1 MRYQRRNTL
10 ITDRPY
16 LHSVVNT
23 GRDLPPREVTRQESS
38 SGFILIV
45 DDRSTAR
52 SLLEGLARSLE
63 QGLRVES
70 YADPHEALERASLFT
85 PDLIISDYRM
95 PGMDGVEFTRRLR
108 ALPKL
113 ADVPIVIVTVV
124 EDRQIRYQALE
135 AGATDF
141 LSRPIDPQECRAR
154 CKNLLSLRRSQRI
167 VADRARWLEDQV
179 MQATRDIQVREQE
192 TLLRLARAGE
202 YRDQET
208 GFHIIRMA
216 KYARAI
222 AEELR
227 LSAMECDEIESSA
240 PMHDIGKIGIPDH
253 ILLKPGSLTEEE
265 KRIMRRHPVLGYEI
279 LADSPSRYLQMGAI
293 IALGHHERFDGT
305 GYPDGVAGQAIP
317 LPARIVAVA
326 DVFDALT
333 SVRPYKKAWSM
344 QEALDYIKS
353 QIGRHFDPDC
363 LRAFLARL
371 DEVAQI
377 MQKYT
382 DANT

>member
-1 MRYQRRNTL
+1 L
-10 ITDRPY
+10 ITERSHLY
-16 LHSVVNT
+16 SVVNT
-23 GRDLPPREVTRQESS
+23 GSNLSPEDVARQEWS
-38 SGFILIV
+38 SGFVLIV

-70 YADPHEALERASLFT
+70 YGDPNDALERASALT

-108 ALPKL
+108 AIPRL
-113 ADVPIVIVTVV
+113 ADVPVVIVTVV
-124 EDRQIRYQALE
+124 EDRQIRYQALD

-141 LSRPIDPQECRAR
+141 LTRPIDPQECRAR
-154 CKNLLSLRRSQRI
+154 CKNLLALRRSQRI
-167 VADRARWLEDQV
+167 ISDRAKWLEDQV

-222 AEELR
+222 SEELN

-253 ILLKPGSLTEEE
+253 ILLKPGSLSEAENL
-265 KRIMRRHPVLGYEI
+265 IMRRHPILGYEI

-305 GYPDGVAGQAIP
+305 GYPQGLSGQAIP

-353 QIGRHFDPDC
+353 QIGGHFDPDC
-363 LRAFLARL
+363 ARAFLTRL

-382 DANT
+382 DANA

>member
-1 MRYQRRNTL
+1 VEKLLSTERSHLY
-10 ITDRPY
+10 
-16 LHSVVNT
+16 SVLNT
-23 GRDLPPREVTRQESS
+23 GRNLSDDEVIRP
-38 SGFILIV
+38 GFSNGFVLIV

-52 SLLEGLARSLE
+52 SLMEGLARSLE
-63 QGLRVES
+63 QGLHVES
-70 YADPHEALERASLFT
+70 YADPNAALERAAIQI

-141 LSRPIDPQECRAR
+141 LTRPIDPQECRAR

-167 VADRARWLEDQV
+167 VTDRAKWLEDQV
-179 MQATRDIQVREQE
+179 TQATRDIQMREQE

-202 YRDQET
+202 YRDQDT
-208 GFHIIRMA
+208 GYHIIRMA

-222 AEELR
+222 SEELK
-227 LSAMECDEIESSA
+227 LTAMECDEIESSA

-253 ILLKPGSLTEEE
+253 ILLKPGRLTEEE
-265 KRIMRRHPVLGYEI
+265 TLIMRRHPVIGFEI
-279 LADSPSRYLQMGAI
+279 LSDSPSRYLQMGAI
-293 IALGHHERFDGT
+293 IALGHHEKFDGT
-305 GYPDGVAGQAIP
+305 GYPHGQAGRSIP

-333 SVRPYKKAWSM
+333 TVRPYKKAWSM
-344 QEALDYIKS
+344 QEALDHIKS
-353 QIGRHFDPDC
+353 QSGQHFDPDC
-363 LRAFLARL
+363 VHAFMMRL

-377 MQKYT
+377 MQDYT
-382 DANT
+382 DADA